1 MKVKVIE
8 EFRDKHTGELRRI
21 GDILDITAER
31 EKEILSVGRLVEQV
45 TGSAAGRKGKQ
56 SRKEV
61 TKNEQERRN
70 D

>member
-31 EKEILSVGRLVEQV
+31 EKEIDRRSSRWGDSLSKSPEVQQEEKK
-45 TGSAAGRKGKQ
+45 SKAERK
-56 SRKEV
+56 
-61 TKNEQERRN
+61 
-70 D
+70 